1 MERPVEASFLADTTA
16 LLERTP
22 RVVRA
27 LLEGLPDRWL
37 ATFAPYWVRAAK
49 GLRLEVPQ
57 RRAGRSTTATPTIA
71 TSAPTTVSHPGNG
84 TDGNGVD
91 VSDRGSGRSVGA
103 CAVAVGA

>member
-37 ATFAPYWVRAAK
+37 ATFAPTGFA
-49 GLRLEVPQ
+49 
-57 RRAGRSTTATPTIA
+57 RRR
-71 TSAPTTVSHPGNG
+71 
-84 TDGNGVD
+84 D
-91 VSDRGSGRSVGA
+91 
-103 CAVAVGA
+103 